1 MKKCSLKKWYLLG
14 IFAFLLSTMV
24 RADDINH
31 LDEGYEAAKG
41 SGSCPTEGTYVPYH
55 YDPWS
60 FVKCNCTSYVAY
72 RLRLNNVHDNNN
84 VLFNNSWG
92 NTVWGNGGT
101 WNGTYNGVS
110 KLTASGVHEDQYP
123 AVGSVGND
131 TKNGHVAYVQRLWTR
146 VADGRLEYI
155 DLVEYNWPS
164 DFLYH
169 SRHILINGRGY
180 PTSFLHFE
188 EKGNDA
194 NTTNATCVTG
204 IAPPSGAHAGQF
216 CWVHNGS
223 DASCGSASAY
233 YYYDYQS
240 CQKYTVNSQY
250 CSGVGGSNRGY
261 IIHIGDWFPE
271 PIDPDHKGKG
281 FATCDV
287 AGGRAYGGVSS
298 DQSITNFLLK

>member
-1 MKKCSLKKWYLLG
+1 MKEKCSLKKWCLFG
-14 IFAFLLSTMV
+14 IFALSLPIV
-24 RADDINH
+24 AHAAVDA
-31 LDEGYEAAKG
+31 GYEAAISPKACPG
-41 SGSCPTEGTYVPYH
+41 SKNQDASWG
-55 YDPWS
+55 
-60 FVKCNCTSYVAY
+60 FAACNCTSYVAY
-72 RLRLNNVHDNNN
+72 RLRLNNVYINGA
-84 VLFNNSWG
+84 LFDDYHIQ
-92 NTVWGNGGT
+92 WGNGGT
-101 WNGTYNGVS
+101 WNDST
-110 KLTASGVHEDQYP
+110 KLSAAGIRQDQYP
-123 AVGSVGND
+123 AVGSVANF
-131 TKNGHVAYVQRLWTR
+131 TSPGHEAYVQRLWTR
-146 VADGRLEYI
+146 VDDGRLEYI

-169 SRHILINGRGY
+169 SRHILIGGRGY

-204 IAPPSGAHAGQF
+204 VAPPSGAHAGQF

-233 YYYDYQS
+233 YYYDYQN

-261 IIHIGDWFPE
+261 IIHIGNWFPE

-298 DQSITNFLLK
+298 DQSITNFLLE